1 VGKKRLGIV
10 IDPCLFSVTFSLGYD
25 DDDDDGGGGGGGG
38 DGDNDVNWCECRTSA
53 LD

>member
-1 VGKKRLGIV
+1 VGRKRLGIV
-10 IDPCLFSVTFSLGYD
+10 IYTCLFSVTSSLGYD
-25 DDDDDGGGGGGGG
+25 DDGG

>member
-1 VGKKRLGIV
+1 VVKKRLGIF
-10 IDPCLFSVTFSLGYD
+10 IDPCLFSVTFSLGYVD
-25 DDDDDGGGGGGGG
+25 DDGGGGG